1 MRWRSIEI
9 SFLTLDCH
17 LWWNAKIQKSI
28 LSMKC
33 QIYYNY
39 EDESWPSGSQE
50 RRKDRLLC
58 WSILHVPCSLAANL
72 RAILVQGVFRHYVSL
87 CSNKFLLEYLT
98 LESDSNA
105 GIFIVKW
112 LVSLGEYSAASACA
126 SVPNA
131 ETFLSTVHHVLH
143 SAVHRVGKLSL
154 ESYTAVRGSLQF
166 GSCSL
171 LFPESCAGWT
181 LPVTRLCI
189 SFGLSYEPGFKC
201 CPLLCCAAVSPQR
214 DPYEPVAAHQSRVPS
229 LTIFQKVTQSYNF
242 MVL

>member
-72 RAILVQGVFRHYVSL
+72 RAILVQGVFRHYVSP
-87 CSNKFLLEYLT
+87 CRNKFLLEYLT
-98 LESDSNA
+98 LESDNNSGVSA
-105 GIFIVKW
+105 VKR
-112 LVSLGEYSAASACA
+112 LGGFGEYSAWGLWEMCQMHRHFCLLGGGLSQGRGGEIPGIGGAPALLCA
-126 SVPNA
+126 GGIYLIA
-131 ETFLSTVHHVLH
+131 GFTFL
-143 SAVHRVGKLSL
+143 
-154 ESYTAVRGSLQF
+154 
-166 GSCSL
+166 
-171 LFPESCAGWT
+171 
-181 LPVTRLCI
+181 
-189 SFGLSYEPGFKC
+189 
-201 CPLLCCAAVSPQR
+201 
-214 DPYEPVAAHQSRVPS
+214 
-229 LTIFQKVTQSYNF
+229 
-242 MVL
+242 

>member
-39 EDESWPSGSQE
+39 EDESWPSGSQG

-98 LESDSNA
+98 LETDNNTSVS
-105 GIFIVKW
+105 IVKW
-112 LVSLGEYSAASACA
+112 FASFRGIQCLVCVCLCA
-126 SVPNA
+126 KCRDISQ
-131 ETFLSTVHHVLH
+131 
-143 SAVHRVGKLSL
+143 HRSW
-154 ESYTAVRGSLQF
+154 S
-166 GSCSL
+166 
-171 LFPESCAGWT
+171 
-181 LPVTRLCI
+181 
-189 SFGLSYEPGFKC
+189 
-201 CPLLCCAAVSPQR
+201 
-214 DPYEPVAAHQSRVPS
+214 DPS
-229 LTIFQKVTQSYNF
+229 LPRTAGQSSAWGAARRWDD
-242 MVL
+242 LPEI

>member
-50 RRKDRLLC
+50 RRKDRLLR

-72 RAILVQGVFRHYVSL
+72 RAILVRGVFRHYVSL

-98 LESDSNA
+98 LESDNNTSVS
-105 GIFIVKW
+105 IVKR
-112 LVSLGEYSAASACA
+112 LVGWSGNAVPGVCELTCKMQRPFPAPLGAPSQPAVHGLGKPSSGVAPCWDDLPEIQCPLASALCWEGIYLPPA
-126 SVPNA
+126 SA
-131 ETFLSTVHHVLH
+131 WSQWA
-143 SAVHRVGKLSL
+143 S
-154 ESYTAVRGSLQF
+154 
-166 GSCSL
+166 
-171 LFPESCAGWT
+171 
-181 LPVTRLCI
+181 
-189 SFGLSYEPGFKC
+189 
-201 CPLLCCAAVSPQR
+201 
-214 DPYEPVAAHQSRVPS
+214 
-229 LTIFQKVTQSYNF
+229 
-242 MVL
+242 

>member
-72 RAILVQGVFRHYVSL
+72 RAILVQGVFRHYVSP
-87 CSNKFLLEYLT
+87 CRNKFLLEYLT
-98 LESDSNA
+98 LESDNNT
-105 GIFIVKW
+105 GV
-112 LVSLGEYSAASACA
+112 
-126 SVPNA
+126 
-131 ETFLSTVHHVLH
+131 
-143 SAVHRVGKLSL
+143 SAVKRLG
-154 ESYTAVRGSLQF
+154 GF
-166 GSCSL
+166 GEFSAWGLREMCQMQRH
-171 LFPESCAGWT
+171 FCGGG
-181 LPVTRLCI
+181 
-189 SFGLSYEPGFKC
+189 GLSPPCWGRDEILELGILCSSVCWGGF
-201 CPLLCCAAVSPQR
+201 
-214 DPYEPVAAHQSRVPS
+214 
-229 LTIFQKVTQSYNF
+229 IW
-242 MVL
+242 

>member
-98 LESDSNA
+98 LEADNNT
-105 GIFIVKW
+105 GV
-112 LVSLGEYSAASACA
+112 
-126 SVPNA
+126 
-131 ETFLSTVHHVLH
+131 STVKRL
-143 SAVHRVGKLSL
+143 AGFGGIRCRVCFCAKCRDVSRQRPW
-154 ESYTAVRGSLQF
+154 ADPSLQ
-166 GSCSL
+166 C
-171 LFPESCAGWT
+171 PAQESRAWGDARC
-181 LPVTRLCI
+181 
-189 SFGLSYEPGFKC
+189 
-201 CPLLCCAAVSPQR
+201 
-214 DPYEPVAAHQSRVPS
+214 
-229 LTIFQKVTQSYNF
+229 
-242 MVL
+242 

>member
-50 RRKDRLLC
+50 RRKDRLLR

-98 LESDSNA
+98 LESDNNTSTSA
-105 GIFIVKW
+105 VKW
-112 LVSLGEYSAASACA
+112 FVGFRGIQCLVRVCVWANCGDISE
-126 SVPNA
+126 
-131 ETFLSTVHHVLH
+131 H
-143 SAVHRVGKLSL
+143 SSRSNP
-154 ESYTAVRGSLQF
+154 SLQCPAWESWA
-166 GSCSL
+166 GGL
-171 LFPESCAGWT
+171 VWRWDGLPE
-181 LPVTRLCI
+181 I
-189 SFGLSYEPGFKC
+189 
-201 CPLLCCAAVSPQR
+201 
-214 DPYEPVAAHQSRVPS
+214 
-229 LTIFQKVTQSYNF
+229 
-242 MVL
+242 

>member
-98 LESDSNA
+98 LEADNNTGVSALKCLA
-105 GIFIVKW
+105 GF
-112 LVSLGEYSAASACA
+112 GEYGPACA
-126 SVPNA
+126 SVQNA
-131 ETFLSTVHHVLH
+131 DVFPGRDHELILACRALPRKAELGEMRDVKIVFLKCNV
-143 SAVHRVGKLSL
+143 
-154 ESYTAVRGSLQF
+154 
-166 GSCSL
+166 CSL
-171 LFPESCAGWT
+171 LFFAVVCWGG
-181 LPVTRLCI
+181 
-189 SFGLSYEPGFKC
+189 FGCEQGRRFP
-201 CPLLCCAAVSPQR
+201 
-214 DPYEPVAAHQSRVPS
+214 
-229 LTIFQKVTQSYNF
+229 
-242 MVL
+242 

>member
-87 CSNKFLLEYLT
+87 CSNKFLPEYLT
-98 LESDSNA
+98 LETDNNTSASGVKRLAGFRGIRCPVRARGCAREAEVAQRRPGPSRARAVPPRRDRLPQLTLKISPSGPYGRA
-105 GIFIVKW
+105 GIRWREFW
-112 LVSLGEYSAASACA
+112 E
-126 SVPNA
+126 
-131 ETFLSTVHHVLH
+131 F
-143 SAVHRVGKLSL
+143 
-154 ESYTAVRGSLQF
+154 
-166 GSCSL
+166 
-171 LFPESCAGWT
+171 
-181 LPVTRLCI
+181 
-189 SFGLSYEPGFKC
+189 
-201 CPLLCCAAVSPQR
+201 
-214 DPYEPVAAHQSRVPS
+214 VAADPPHASGLQSLPKTNPKLKRYELVR
-229 LTIFQKVTQSYNF
+229 KR
-242 MVL
+242 

>member
-72 RAILVQGVFRHYVSL
+72 RAILVQGVFRHYVSP
-87 CSNKFLLEYLT
+87 CRNKFLLEYLT
-98 LESDSNA
+98 LESDNNT
-105 GIFIVKW
+105 GV
-112 LVSLGEYSAASACA
+112 SAAKRLGGFGNTEPGGCGKCA
-126 SVPNA
+126 KCRDISVWEEGWA
-131 ETFLSTVHHVLH
+131 T
-143 SAVHRVGKLSL
+143 
-154 ESYTAVRGSLQF
+154 
-166 GSCSL
+166 L
-171 LFPESCAGWT
+171 LRSWATEGGWNPEIPATGGAPALLCAGGTHWWQD
-181 LPVTRLCI
+181 LHLV
-189 SFGLSYEPGFKC
+189 
-201 CPLLCCAAVSPQR
+201 
-214 DPYEPVAAHQSRVPS
+214 
-229 LTIFQKVTQSYNF
+229 
-242 MVL
+242 

>member
-72 RAILVQGVFRHYVSL
+72 RAILVQGVFRHYVSP
-87 CSNKFLLEYLT
+87 CRNKFLLEYLT
-98 LESDSNA
+98 LESDNNT
-105 GIFIVKW
+105 GV
-112 LVSLGEYSAASACA
+112 SAAKR
-126 SVPNA
+126 
-131 ETFLSTVHHVLH
+131 L
-143 SAVHRVGKLSL
+143 G
-154 ESYTAVRGSLQF
+154 GF
-166 GSCSL
+166 GN
-171 LFPESCAGWT
+171 T
-181 LPVTRLCI
+181 
-189 SFGLSYEPGFKC
+189 EPGGCGKC
-201 CPLLCCAAVSPQR
+201 AKCR
-214 DPYEPVAAHQSRVPS
+214 DISVRVEGWAHPAEELRHGGGVKSLKRGVPCS
-229 LTIFQKVTQSYNF
+229 SVCWGTHLMAGFIFGVESAIS
-242 MVL
+242 

>member
-1 MRWRSIEI
+1 MRRRSIEI

-72 RAILVQGVFRHYVSL
+72 RAILVQGVFRHYVPL

-98 LESDSNA
+98 LETDNNTSVH
-105 GIFIVKW
+105 IVKRCRIFATKCE
-112 LVSLGEYSAASACA
+112 EY
-126 SVPNA
+126 
-131 ETFLSTVHHVLH
+131 FK
-143 SAVHRVGKLSL
+143 HRFKCGMCTTDHCLGKLSL
-154 ESYTAVRGSLQF
+154 YRQKINKILVQF
-166 GSCSL
+166 YSSSCSVL
-171 LFPESCAGWT
+171 SSGGGERGNPKLSIS
-181 LPVTRLCI
+181 RLHI
-189 SFGLSYEPGFKC
+189 FYSLS
-201 CPLLCCAAVSPQR
+201 
-214 DPYEPVAAHQSRVPS
+214 H
-229 LTIFQKVTQSYNF
+229 
-242 MVL
+242 

>member
-72 RAILVQGVFRHYVSL
+72 RAILVQGVFRHYVSP
-87 CSNKFLLEYLT
+87 CRNKFLLEYLT
-98 LESDSNA
+98 LESDNNT
-105 GIFIVKW
+105 GV
-112 LVSLGEYSAASACA
+112 
-126 SVPNA
+126 
-131 ETFLSTVHHVLH
+131 
-143 SAVHRVGKLSL
+143 SAVKRLGGFGECSAWGLWEMCQMQRHFCVG
-154 ESYTAVRGSLQF
+154 G
-166 GSCSL
+166 
-171 LFPESCAGWT
+171 
-181 LPVTRLCI
+181 
-189 SFGLSYEPGFKC
+189 GLSPACWGSGAREWNPWNRGCSCPSVCRGGFVWEQDLH
-201 CPLLCCAAVSPQR
+201 LL
-214 DPYEPVAAHQSRVPS
+214 
-229 LTIFQKVTQSYNF
+229 
-242 MVL
+242 

>member
-98 LESDSNA
+98 LGTDNNTS
-105 GIFIVKW
+105 G
-112 LVSLGEYSAASACA
+112 
-126 SVPNA
+126 
-131 ETFLSTVHHVLH
+131 
-143 SAVHRVGKLSL
+143 SAVKRFASFRGIQRRVCLSAKCRDG
-154 ESYTAVRGSLQF
+154 SQRGTRSEPSLQWAARQSWAW
-166 GSCSL
+166 GL
-171 LFPESCAGWT
+171 ARRWDDLPE
-181 LPVTRLCI
+181 I
-189 SFGLSYEPGFKC
+189 
-201 CPLLCCAAVSPQR
+201 
-214 DPYEPVAAHQSRVPS
+214 
-229 LTIFQKVTQSYNF
+229 
-242 MVL
+242 

>member
-72 RAILVQGVFRHYVSL
+72 RTILVQGVFRHYVSP

-98 LESDSNA
+98 LETDNNT
-105 GIFIVKW
+105 GIFVAKRFRT
-112 LVSLGEYSAASACA
+112 LKSCLGLRRRGEW
-126 SVPNA
+126 
-131 ETFLSTVHHVLH
+131 ERDR
-143 SAVHRVGKLSL
+143 RVGKKSIFLIQIPCNPPQ
-154 ESYTAVRGSLQF
+154 YAGVQKMCYF
-166 GSCSL
+166 N
-171 LFPESCAGWT
+171 LF
-181 LPVTRLCI
+181 
-189 SFGLSYEPGFKC
+189 FGLVIS
-201 CPLLCCAAVSPQR
+201 
-214 DPYEPVAAHQSRVPS
+214 
-229 LTIFQKVTQSYNF
+229 
-242 MVL
+242 

>member
-87 CSNKFLLEYLT
+87 CSNKFLPEYLT
-98 LESDSNA
+98 LETDNNTSASGVKRLA
-105 GIFIVKW
+105 GFRGIRC
-112 LVSLGEYSAASACA
+112 LVGVRE
-126 SVPNA
+126 A
-131 ETFLSTVHHVLH
+131 EVAQRRPGPSR
-143 SAVHRVGKLSL
+143 AQWRQCRRVG
-154 ESYTAVRGSLQF
+154 
-166 GSCSL
+166 
-171 LFPESCAGWT
+171 
-181 LPVTRLCI
+181 
-189 SFGLSYEPGFKC
+189 
-201 CPLLCCAAVSPQR
+201 AVSPNWLLKYR
-214 DPYEPVAAHQSRVPS
+214 PPVPTAARGFAGGSSVSLWQLTRLTRPVYRVSRK
-229 LTIFQKVTQSYNF
+229 ITQS
-242 MVL
+242 

>member
-72 RAILVQGVFRHYVSL
+72 RAILVQGVFRHYVSP
-87 CSNKFLLEYLT
+87 CRNKFLLEYLT
-98 LESDSNA
+98 LESDNNTGVSA
-105 GIFIVKW
+105 VKR
-112 LVSLGEYSAASACA
+112 LGGFGEFSAWGLWDH
-126 SVPNA
+126 VPNA
-131 ETFLSTVHHVLH
+131 ETLLSP
-143 SAVHRVGKLSL
+143 G
-154 ESYTAVRGSLQF
+154 
-166 GSCSL
+166 
-171 LFPESCAGWT
+171 GW
-181 LPVTRLCI
+181 
-189 SFGLSYEPGFKC
+189 GLSQAGGWQSCNRVCCCSVLGGFVWEQEGH
-201 CPLLCCAAVSPQR
+201 LLCLCYQLGS
-214 DPYEPVAAHQSRVPS
+214 
-229 LTIFQKVTQSYNF
+229 
-242 MVL
+242 

>member
-72 RAILVQGVFRHYVSL
+72 RAILVQGVFRHYVSP
-87 CSNKFLLEYLT
+87 CRNKFLLEYLT
-98 LESDSNA
+98 LESDNNSSVSA
-105 GIFIVKW
+105 VKR
-112 LVSLGEYSAASACA
+112 LGGFGEYSAWGLWEMCQMHRH
-126 SVPNA
+126 
-131 ETFLSTVHHVLH
+131 FCLLGGGLSQGGG
-143 SAVHRVGKLSL
+143 AKSL
-154 ESYTAVRGSLQF
+154 ELGEL
-166 GSCSL
+166 L
-171 LFPESCAGWT
+171 LFCVLG
-181 LPVTRLCI
+181 
-189 SFGLSYEPGFKC
+189 GF
-201 CPLLCCAAVSPQR
+201 
-214 DPYEPVAAHQSRVPS
+214 
-229 LTIFQKVTQSYNF
+229 IW
-242 MVL
+242 

>member
-98 LESDSNA
+98 LESDSNTRRLRSQMA
-105 GIFIVKW
+105 RQFWGIQCCICVCFCTKCGGVSQHSSWCSALCSTSSRKTEFGELQGCEGIAAIW
-112 LVSLGEYSAASACA
+112 LML
-126 SVPNA
+126 P
-131 ETFLSTVHHVLH
+131 FVL
-143 SAVHRVGKLSL
+143 
-154 ESYTAVRGSLQF
+154 
-166 GSCSL
+166 
-171 LFPESCAGWT
+171 
-181 LPVTRLCI
+181 
-189 SFGLSYEPGFKC
+189 
-201 CPLLCCAAVSPQR
+201 
-214 DPYEPVAAHQSRVPS
+214 SRVLGGLCLSPDLAFPTVWAMSWALNVAPRCAVLQWFPKGIPMSPWQPIS
-229 LTIFQKVTQSYNF
+229 LVFQA
-242 MVL
+242 

>member
-98 LESDSNA
+98 LETDNNTSVSV
-105 GIFIVKW
+105 VKW
-112 LVSLGEYSAASACA
+112 FASFRGIQCPVCVCLCA
-126 SVPNA
+126 KCRDISQ
-131 ETFLSTVHHVLH
+131 
-143 SAVHRVGKLSL
+143 HRSW
-154 ESYTAVRGSLQF
+154 SDPSLQCTAWESWAW
-166 GSCSL
+166 GAAQCWDDL
-171 LFPESCAGWT
+171 PE
-181 LPVTRLCI
+181 I
-189 SFGLSYEPGFKC
+189 
-201 CPLLCCAAVSPQR
+201 
-214 DPYEPVAAHQSRVPS
+214 
-229 LTIFQKVTQSYNF
+229 
-242 MVL
+242 

>member
-98 LESDSNA
+98 LETDNNTSVSVVKRFA
-105 GIFIVKW
+105 SFRGIQCLACVCLCAKRRDASQHRSW
-112 LVSLGEYSAASACA
+112 SAPRLQC
-126 SVPNA
+126 
-131 ETFLSTVHHVLH
+131 
-143 SAVHRVGKLSL
+143 
-154 ESYTAVRGSLQF
+154 TA
-166 GSCSL
+166 
-171 LFPESCAGWT
+171 
-181 LPVTRLCI
+181 
-189 SFGLSYEPGFKC
+189 
-201 CPLLCCAAVSPQR
+201 
-214 DPYEPVAAHQSRVPS
+214 
-229 LTIFQKVTQSYNF
+229 
-242 MVL
+242 